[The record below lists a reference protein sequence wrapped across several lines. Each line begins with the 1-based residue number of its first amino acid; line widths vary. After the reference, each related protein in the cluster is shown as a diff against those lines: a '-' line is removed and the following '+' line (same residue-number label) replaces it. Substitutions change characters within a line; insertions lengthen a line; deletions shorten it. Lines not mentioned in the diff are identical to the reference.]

1 MTPVIGCLGILGVLA
16 AIVGESYSFVVAHRL
31 LGTYARDIVGG
42 ANPSDTVLPIIGIQV
57 VLMVI
62 GIMLVKSTIAQLP
75 TALMGSM
82 MGQGAAAGR
91 LLVKALAG
99 ILLIVP
105 GFFLDV
111 VAILL
116 LLPPIQA
123 LFAALGQRIVM
134 ALVRQ
139 QMAKMF
145 PGGMPGG
152 GMGGMPGGFPGMP
165 GGFPGMGAGF
175 PGMQARGPLKPD
187 AQVRRGK
194 VVDVSAERVDKD

>member
-1 MTPVIGCLGILGVLA
+1 
-16 AIVGESYSFVVAHRL
+16 VVAHRL

-42 ANPSDTVLPIIGIQV
+42 ANASDTVLPIIGIQV
-57 VLMVI
+57 VLMI
-62 GIMLVKSTIAQLP
+62 TGIVLVKGTIAQLP

-82 MGQGAAAGR
+82 MGQGSAAGR
-91 LLVKALAG
+91 LMVRAMAG
-99 ILLIVP
+99 ILLVIP

-116 LLPPIQA
+116 LLPPVQA
-123 LFAALGQRIVM
+123 LFASLGQRLVM
-134 ALVRQ
+134 SLVRQ

-145 PGGMPGG
+145 PGGMPG
-152 GMGGMPGGFPGMP
+152 GGMPGGFPGMP

>member
-1 MTPVIGCLGILGVLA
+1 MTFMLGCLGLVGVLA
-16 AIVGESYSFVVAHRL
+16 AIVGEAYSFVVAHRL

-42 ANPSDTVLPIIGIQV
+42 ANPSDTVLPIIGLQIV
-57 VLMVI
+57 VMIV
-62 GIMLVKSTIAQLP
+62 GIMLVKATIAQLP
-75 TALMGSM
+75 AALMGSM
-82 MGQGAAAGR
+82 MGQGTAAGR
-91 LLVKALAG
+91 LMVRALAG
-99 ILLIVP
+99 ILLIIP

-116 LLPPIQA
+116 LLPPIQV
-123 LFAALGQRIVM
+123 LFATLGQRIVM
-134 ALVRQ
+134 SLVRQ

-152 GMGGMPGGFPGMP
+152 GMPGGFPGMP
-165 GGFPGMGAGF
+165 GGFPGMAAGF

>member
-1 MTPVIGCLGILGVLA
+1 MTPMIGCVGLLAVLGL
-16 AIVGESYSFVVAHRL
+16 IVGEAYSFVVAHHL
-31 LGTYARDIVGG
+31 LGAYARDIVGG
-42 ANPSDTVLPIIGIQV
+42 ANPSDTILPIIGLQV

-62 GIMLVKSTIAQLP
+62 GFVVVKGTVAQLP

-82 MGQGAAAGR
+82 MGQGSSAGR
-91 LLVKALAG
+91 LLVKAVAG
-99 ILLIVP
+99 ILLIIP

-123 LFAALGQRIVM
+123 LFAALGQRVVM
-134 ALVRQ
+134 SLVRQ

-145 PGGMPGG
+145 PGGMAG
-152 GMGGMPGGFPGMP
+152 GGMPGGFPGMA
-165 GGFPGMGAGF
+165 GGFPGMGGGF
-175 PGMQARGPLKPD
+175 PGMQPRGPLKPD

-194 VVDVSAERVDKD
+194 VVDVSAERVD